1 MINKCYLSNVYSETN
16 DVNTGL
22 LVEVWRRGFLLDYAI
37 GYHMVS
43 LPTVRYSNE
52 VIDHYINMNLVGQQL
67 ENNCRSNSCVHV
79 IIVQLYVL
87 AQCSETQRDR
97 SKFTILYYIQWIMV
111 DVNMLAP
118 NSFAHIKRLPM

>member
-1 MINKCYLSNVYSETN
+1 MIRHCWKKLNYFFLKSEPCYFMIFIILPLRNYYILINICSFSNVYSETN

-52 VIDHYINMNLVGQQL
+52 VIDNYRNMNLVSQQL
-67 ENNCRSNSCVHV
+67 KNNCGSINCVHV
-79 IIVQLYVL
+79 ITVQLYVH
-87 AQCSETQRDR
+87 CFETQWNR
-97 SKFTILYYIQWIMV
+97 
-111 DVNMLAP
+111 
-118 NSFAHIKRLPM
+118 